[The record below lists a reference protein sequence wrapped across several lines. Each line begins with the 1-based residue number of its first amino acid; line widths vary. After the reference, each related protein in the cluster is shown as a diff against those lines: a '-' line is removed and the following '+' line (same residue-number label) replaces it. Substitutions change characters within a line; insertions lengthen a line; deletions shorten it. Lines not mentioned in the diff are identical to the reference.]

1 MPRIRSAIT
10 GIALGSA
17 VLFQPIHATPPPVP
31 PTAGHAAPIAHAA
44 GKAPTAADAMLLPPD
59 GQVGGET
66 FGALTA
72 RWWQWAER
80 MPIAP
85 FLDPDG
91 QLCEMD
97 QEGPVW
103 FLAGTDGTF
112 DAKRECV
119 IPAGQYILVPI
130 INMRQSD
137 VRGRRPA
144 GSRPI
149 PCPSL
154 QRGAAVNNER
164 LASAIA
170 LIDGVRVTDVA
181 HYRVRSDGCFRLRP
195 EIDDDLLT
203 ATDGYWLLLKPLKPG
218 RHTLTIGANYAAGGN
233 GYGRMVQNFEYVLHV
248 GGRTDLAMR

>member
-1 MPRIRSAIT
+1 MRISRT
-10 GIALGSA
+10 GLALAAALSIVTSCFA
-17 VLFQPIHATPPPVP
+17 LS
-31 PTAGHAAPIAHAA
+31 HAADKAA
-44 GKAPTAADAMLLPPD
+44 TSADALLLPPD
-59 GQVGGET
+59 GQVDGET

-72 RWWQWAER
+72 RWWQWAEH

-91 QLCEMD
+91 QLCEME

-130 INMRQSD
+130 INMRHSD

-144 GSRPI
+144 GSKPI

-203 ATDGYWLLLKPLKPG
+203 AADGYWLLLKPLKPG